1 MFTVYESK
9 ICKAL
14 KFMMEKH
21 TSIAFQ
27 VYKVKRKKNL
37 LDLIEKLVFKVTNFV
52 VVIVLYW
59 QAIIVIETA

>member
-1 MFTVYESK
+1 
-9 ICKAL
+9 
-14 KFMMEKH
+14 MEKH